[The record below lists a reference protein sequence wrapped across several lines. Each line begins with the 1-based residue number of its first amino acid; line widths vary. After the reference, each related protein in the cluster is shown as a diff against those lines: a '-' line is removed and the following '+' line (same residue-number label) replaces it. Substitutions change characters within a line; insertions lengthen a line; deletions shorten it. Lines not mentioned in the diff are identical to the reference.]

1 VAVTAQI
8 PLRTVSSL
16 SVFYDM
22 HSVAIN
28 AGIATQAGFNQKRLN
43 IISKRN
49 IIGDGGIKNYAVSE

>member
-8 PLRTVSSL
+8 PLRTVPPL

-22 HSVAIN
+22 HPVAIN
-28 AGIATQAGFNQKRLN
+28 AGIAIQTGFDQKRLN

-49 IIGDGGIKNYAVSE
+49 IIGDGGIKPYAVTE